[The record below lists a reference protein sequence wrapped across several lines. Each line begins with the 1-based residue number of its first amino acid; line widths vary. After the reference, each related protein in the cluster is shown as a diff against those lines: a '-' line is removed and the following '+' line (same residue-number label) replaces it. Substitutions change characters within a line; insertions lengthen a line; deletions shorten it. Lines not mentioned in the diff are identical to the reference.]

1 MPAPFRDKLYGDVSE
16 LKLSTAFCTYIGVDK
31 MLEEVEYIINS
42 VISIRFAADGVG
54 GMIAISRGHDF
65 LTGQIYTVYQ
75 ACMEVFTGEAG
86 FFSVF

>member
-1 MPAPFRDKLYGDVSE
+1 MSTHAQQWKLLWPMQAPFRDKLCGDVSE

-54 GMIAISRGHDF
+54 GWSPYHEDMTS
-65 LTGQIYTVYQ
+65 
-75 ACMEVFTGEAG
+75 
-86 FFSVF
+86 

>member
-54 GMIAISRGHDF
+54 G
-65 LTGQIYTVYQ
+65 
-75 ACMEVFTGEAG
+75 
-86 FFSVF
+86 